1 MKDKETNKSK
11 KYRHGIEV
19 AKKQKIKK
27 SDLLKRI
34 EILEA
39 KLAGV
44 AHFNSIIVGSA
55 ENIIDS

>member
-1 MKDKETNKSK
+1 MKDKENSKNK

-19 AKKQKIKK
+19 EKKQKIKK

-34 EILEA
+34 ELLEA

-44 AHFNSIIVGSA
+44 AHFNSIVVSST
-55 ENIIDS
+55 ENIVDS